1 MAVEEMAV
9 EEMAVE
15 EMAVA
20 LNKYRFVFKYGFFLK
35 PRNGGTVALNKLV
48 GCKKRYGFRV

>member
-20 LNKYRFVFKYGFFLK
+20 LNKYRFVFKYGFFFK
-35 PRNGGTVALNKLV
+35 PRNGGSPKQV
-48 GCKKRYGFRV
+48 GRMQRKIWKI

>member
-48 GCKKRYGFRV
+48 GCRKRYGFRV